1 MTTVNVKGL
10 SELQTFLNQLP
21 AKIESNII
29 RGALR
34 AGMKPVK
41 ELAIQ
46 GCPTGEPSE
55 TNKRRYRLYNGALRD
70 SIRISSKTDKRSGK
84 IVSRLVAGGRS
95 KKTGAD
101 VYYAIMKEFG
111 TRPHKIGSGN
121 HPGVREHPFMRP
133 ALDNGANAAVLA
145 AGEYIKKRLA
155 TKHGLDTA
163 DINIEVEE

>member
-21 AKIESNII
+21 AKMEANVI

-84 IVSRLVAGGRS
+84 IVSRLVAGGKS
-95 KKTGAD
+95 KKSGAD
-101 VYYAIMKEFG
+101 VFYANMIEYG
-111 TRPHKIGSGN
+111 TKPHSGGN
-121 HPGVREHPFMRP
+121 PGVIQRPFMRP
-133 ALDNGANAAVLA
+133 ALDNGANTAVVA

-155 TKHGLDTA
+155 TKHGLDTT
-163 DINIEVEE
+163 DVNIEVDE